1 MEIVKIIGVGI
12 ISLIIAIIIK
22 EYKPEFA
29 IYVAIIAGVIIILM
43 VINKLFAIVKLLTTL
58 SQKSGINGTYLS
70 ILLKITGIAILT
82 EFGTSICK
90 DAGELAIANKIEFGG
105 KIIIISIS
113 IPIITALLEVLLQI
127 MP

>member
-12 ISLIIAIIIK
+12 ISLIISIIIK
-22 EYKPEFA
+22 QYKPEFA
-29 IYVAIIAGVIIILM
+29 IYVAIIAGIIIILM
-43 VINKLFAIVKLLTTL
+43 VIDKLFAIVKLLTTL

-90 DAGELAIANKIEFGG
+90 DAGEQAIANKVEFGG